1 MRVRGL
7 ARADIAVR
15 NPFVTAAPAAVTP
28 ALNKFQAQFLMS
40 ECMSGAPENFGYA
53 LQASSRRGMRA
64 RLIQYSF
71 TFHEGDIHGAAI
83 RTQSGR

>member
-1 MRVRGL
+1 
-7 ARADIAVR
+7 
-15 NPFVTAAPAAVTP
+15 
-28 ALNKFQAQFLMS
+28 MS

-53 LQASSRRGMRA
+53 LQASSRLGMRA